1 MSFDYDGTRIREASF
16 KIEFT
21 GNEYQ
26 KHVIRAKL
34 QHIHVRTILGT
45 KMDKPVTTID
55 ELN

>member
-1 MSFDYDGTRIREASF
+1 MMGQVRIREASF
-16 KIEFT
+16 KIEIT
-21 GNEYQ
+21 DNEYQ
-26 KHVIRAKL
+26 KHVFKVKL

>member
-1 MSFDYDGTRIREASF
+1 MMGQVRIREASF
-16 KIEFT
+16 KIEIT
-21 GNEYQ
+21 GYEYQ
-26 KHVIRAKL
+26 KHVFKAKL